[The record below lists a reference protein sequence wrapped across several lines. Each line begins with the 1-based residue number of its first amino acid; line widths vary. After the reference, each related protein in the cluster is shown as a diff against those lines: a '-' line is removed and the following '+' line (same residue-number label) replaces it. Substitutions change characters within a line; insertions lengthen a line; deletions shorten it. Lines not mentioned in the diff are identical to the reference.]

1 MSSEDEIVKVKEER
15 DNSLAAATAK
25 NDTLQERLD
34 HMTAM
39 AYVLT
44 ERLDTYAFQYISLGT
59 EMQALAKELAS
70 KLKITP
76 AQWEIV
82 NKSKGG
88 RQDTSDS
95 IQ

>member
-1 MSSEDEIVKVKEER
+1 MSFPEDVEKLTKER
-15 DNSLAAATAK
+15 DA
-25 NDTLQERLD
+25 LQERVD

-44 ERLDTYAFQYISLGT
+44 ERLDTYAFQFISLGT
-59 EMQALAKELAS
+59 EMQALAKQLAS
-70 KLKITP
+70 KLQITP